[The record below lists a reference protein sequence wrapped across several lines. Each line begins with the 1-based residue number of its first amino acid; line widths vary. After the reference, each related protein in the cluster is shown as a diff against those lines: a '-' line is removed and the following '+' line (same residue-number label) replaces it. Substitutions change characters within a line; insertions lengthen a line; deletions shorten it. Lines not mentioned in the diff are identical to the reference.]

1 MTTVEVLV
9 IVYGSCSRDP
19 QNDDRFGWEQRRVEI
34 TLNPTLPA
42 NATTI
47 DKKQEWLQEFLRNIG
62 LDMKHNRNW
71 RCEFCSASWPQTVPF
86 HCHCLMAILEKPA
99 RETVWMSASWTHL
112 TPPRSNSY
120 VSPSLGLSFAHCR
133 VFYYLLFQVHHVCD
147 AGAGPCS
154 EQLREINA
162 YMAEASGFPPSGLPR
177 QPKRKGQEKFP
188 MSSSCAVCHNEADES
203 RKNLKQCAK
212 CELTRYCR
220 SVDFSNQPSSCLLI
234 PDAIP
239 SVDCQRT
246 DWKRHKECCK
256 AVKEVK
262 WHWN

>member
-1 MTTVEVLV
+1 
-9 IVYGSCSRDP
+9 
-19 QNDDRFGWEQRRVEI
+19 
-34 TLNPTLPA
+34 
-42 NATTI
+42 TI

-71 RCEFCSASWPQTVPF
+71 RCEFCK
-86 HCHCLMAILEKPA
+86 KPA

-120 VSPSLGLSFAHCR
+120 V
-133 VFYYLLFQVHHVCD
+133 HHICD

-212 CELTRYCR
+212 CELTRYC
-220 SVDFSNQPSSCLLI
+220 
-234 PDAIP
+234 